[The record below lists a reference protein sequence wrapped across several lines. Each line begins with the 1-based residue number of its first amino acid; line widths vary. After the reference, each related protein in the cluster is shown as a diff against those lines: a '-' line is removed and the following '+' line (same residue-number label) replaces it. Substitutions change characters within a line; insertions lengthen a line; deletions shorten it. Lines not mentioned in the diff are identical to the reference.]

1 MPNLPSCTMYF
12 LGVAKRA
19 TRWRCKQTSSLQSS
33 LIQKQLRHENHA
45 ATLELVRSECQ
56 ISDRKSGML
65 YMSRFVNVLISRMFS
80 FPTMLGFTR
89 TTRGFTR
96 TTRGFTRTT
105 DLRVRHG
112 VKTFSS
118 SEMTETNSEVDLTS
132 RDGDVPHASLIV
144 GATWYV
150 EGRVHLGFFPQ
161 NLDYFLHTFSV
172 ICFSSC

>member
-45 ATLELVRSECQ
+45 ATLELFRSECQ

-65 YMSRFVNVLISRMFS
+65 YMSRFVNVLISCMLS
-80 FPTMLGFTR
+80 FQIEWVQDEQKSAEILDPAQIQ
-89 TTRGFTR
+89 
-96 TTRGFTRTT
+96 
-105 DLRVRHG
+105 VEW
-112 VKTFSS
+112 VQE
-118 SEMTETNSEVDLTS
+118 EMTETNSEVDLTS

>member
-1 MPNLPSCTMYF
+1 MYF

-45 ATLELVRSECQ
+45 ATLELFRSECQ

-65 YMSRFVNVLISRMFS
+65 YMSRFVNVLISCMLS
-80 FPTMLGFTR
+80 FQIEWVQDEQKSAEILDPAQIQ
-89 TTRGFTR
+89 
-96 TTRGFTRTT
+96 
-105 DLRVRHG
+105 VEW
-112 VKTFSS
+112 VQE
-118 SEMTETNSEVDLTS
+118 EMTETNSEVDLTS

-150 EGRVHLGFFPQ
+150 EGRVHLGFSPQ
-161 NLDYFLHTFSV
+161 NLNYFLQTFSV
-172 ICFSSC
+172 IYVFSSC

>member
-1 MPNLPSCTMYF
+1 MPILPSCTMYF

-33 LIQKQLRHENHA
+33 LIQKQLRHKNHA
-45 ATLELVRSECQ
+45 ATLELFRSECQ

-65 YMSRFVNVLISRMFS
+65 YMSRFVNVLISCMLS
-80 FPTMLGFTR
+80 FQIEWVQDEQKSAEILDPAQIQ
-89 TTRGFTR
+89 
-96 TTRGFTRTT
+96 
-105 DLRVRHG
+105 VEW
-112 VKTFSS
+112 VQE
-118 SEMTETNSEVDLTS
+118 EMTETNSEVDLTS

>member
-45 ATLELVRSECQ
+45 ATLELFRSECQ

-65 YMSRFVNVLISRMFS
+65 YMSRCVNVLISRMFS

-89 TTRGFTR
+89 TLRGFTR
-96 TTRGFTRTT
+96 TARGFTRTT

-132 RDGDVPHASLIV
+132 RDVD
-144 GATWYV
+144 
-150 EGRVHLGFFPQ
+150 
-161 NLDYFLHTFSV
+161 LDQSCRMSILYFSN
-172 ICFSSC
+172 C